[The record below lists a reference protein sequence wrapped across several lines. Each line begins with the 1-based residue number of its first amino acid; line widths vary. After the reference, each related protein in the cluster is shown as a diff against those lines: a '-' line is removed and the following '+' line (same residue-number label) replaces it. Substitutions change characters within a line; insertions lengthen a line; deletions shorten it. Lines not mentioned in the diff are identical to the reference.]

1 MYMQISAKILK
12 KNQMKLS
19 KISNPYEF
27 AKVIYYYVLQLRVC
41 AMRKQSPDVQI
52 FIQTSD
58 ILIYK
63 YTSSHLA

>member
-1 MYMQISAKILK
+1 
-12 KNQMKLS
+12 MKLS

-52 FIQTSD
+52 FIQTYD
-58 ILIYK
+58 MLIYK
-63 YTSSHLA
+63 YTSSHVRHT